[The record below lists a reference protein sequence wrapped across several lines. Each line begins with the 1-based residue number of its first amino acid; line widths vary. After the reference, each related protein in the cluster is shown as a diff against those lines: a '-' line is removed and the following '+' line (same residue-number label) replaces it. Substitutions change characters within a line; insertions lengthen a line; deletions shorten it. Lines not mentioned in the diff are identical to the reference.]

1 MLQVLQIST
10 PPHNSTLSCSSTKR
24 WSSSPPRVYSSRD
37 ALLGSP
43 NPRWAAL
50 LRELRCDGRHT
61 CLFADNRKQ
70 EQARKALESALGEKK
85 TEFEK
90 WSKEIEKREEKGGG
104 GASGRGGW
112 FGGGGWFGWFG
123 GENFWEEAQQA
134 ILTIVGI
141 VSLYLLVAKGNV
153 MFAVVFNSLLFVLRG
168 TRNWLTFVSSCL
180 SRKTF
185 ALGSQPGPVSN
196 EVKIHQTQLSAKE
209 RVIKKWGMD

>member
-1 MLQVLQIST
+1 MASKSVYFLF
-10 PPHNSTLSCSSTKR
+10 
-24 WSSSPPRVYSSRD
+24 RV
-37 ALLGSP
+37 
-43 NPRWAAL
+43 
-50 LRELRCDGRHT
+50 
-61 CLFADNRKQ
+61 Q

-141 VSLYLLVAKGNV
+141 VSLVSKQMPFGALDV
-153 MFAVVFNSLLFVLRG
+153 LFLFPFIHSN
-168 TRNWLTFVSSCL
+168 TYILFTVSP
-180 SRKTF
+180 
-185 ALGSQPGPVSN
+185 GS
-196 EVKIHQTQLSAKE
+196 K
-209 RVIKKWGMD
+209 R